1 MRRTKE
7 EAEITK
13 RNLLAAALEV
23 FSRKGYTAT
32 RVEDIAMQ
40 ANVTTGAI
48 YHHFGGKSEL
58 YIALIEDSSAK
69 ANQLAQQVVEEGGTP
84 ASILRRLLV
93 RLFEFAEED
102 KEYRAVLELFLNMTE
117 ISPEVALINQQIL
130 ESRRLLA
137 QFFSALIQ
145 DGIVE
150 GEFHSRV
157 SPEIAALTLVG
168 FMNGMGLIWLQDSEF
183 FSIKTQAEDLVDS
196 FLSGIVTYFPITGCL
211 CLFI

>member
-84 ASILRRLLV
+84 ATILRRLLV

-137 QFFSALIQ
+137 QFFSTLIQ

-157 SPEIAALTLVG
+157 SPEIVALTLVG

-196 FLSGIVTYFPITGCL
+196 FLSGIVTGG
-211 CLFI
+211 